1 MTPVARRH
9 RRGEQLCGEASEE
22 LEAKGE
28 SLENV
33 EKYRE
38 KIFVEICGEGREGD

>member
-1 MTPVARRH
+1 MWRSV
-9 RRGEQLCGEASEE
+9 RGGIRVLPKELLFEE

-38 KIFVEICGEGREGD
+38 KTFVEICGEGREGD